1 MTQTA
6 RKRAFCSIKTQFE
19 NVGDALI
26 VRELISLIAARQPIT
41 VDLSRC
47 PPEFRK
53 TLGIDSNGAV
63 SVTSKGFPALMWQM
77 MKAQLGGER
86 CTYFL
91 IPGGLGGEKSRAQ
104 VAKARVFNLIL
115 RAMKLVGIRACQVG
129 VSYERLGARYIGLL
143 KARTRILHRHLVRDT
158 LTASY
163 AGDLGLKVDGVLP
176 DMAFN
181 LFRSPMMPAAD
192 RGALAFSFRVDKAAS
207 QETAIAA
214 FIERVCRLAGKDK
227 RFKFVSQVGR
237 DNRFMREMADKINGL
252 GLGVAE
258 FVSCSDD
265 IDACQE
271 AYADCVT
278 LYSNRL
284 HGLMLAMSAGA
295 RPFALIDE
303 TVDRKIVGIFRDAG
317 WEPNIHLLGGAL
329 TDEEIVASFNPSAPV
344 QGAAQV
350 AQLDAFFD
358 ETLSR

>member
-1 MTQTA
+1 MVPTG

-53 TLGIDSNGAV
+53 TLGIDSNGQV
-63 SVTSKGFPALMWQM
+63 SVVARGFPALIWQM
-77 MKAQLGGER
+77 LKVRFSGER

-91 IPGGLGGEKSRAQ
+91 IPGGLGGEKSRAHA
-104 VAKARVFNLIL
+104 AKARVFNLIL
-115 RAMKLVGIRACQVG
+115 RGMKIAGIRACQVG
-129 VSYERLGARYIGLL
+129 VSYERLGTRHIGIL
-143 KARTRILHRHLVRDT
+143 KSRTRILYRHMVRDT
-158 LTASY
+158 LTQTY
-163 AGDLGLKVDGVLP
+163 AGGLGLKVDGVLP

-181 LFRSPMMPAAD
+181 LFRSPVARAAD
-192 RGALAFSFRVDKAAS
+192 RPSLAFSFRVDKSAS
-207 QETAIAA
+207 QETAISA
-214 FIERVCRLAGKDK
+214 FIERVCRLAGKDS
-227 RFKFVSQVGR
+227 RFKFISQVGR
-237 DNRFMREMADKINGL
+237 DDRFMREMADKINDL
-252 GLGVAE
+252 GLGAAD

-271 AYADCVT
+271 AYADCKA

-295 RPFALIDE
+295 TPFALIDD
-303 TVDRKIVGIFRDAG
+303 TVDRKILGIFQDAG
-317 WEPNIHLLGGAL
+317 WSSQIHPLGGTL
-329 TDEEIVASFNPSAPV
+329 TDQEITASFAPSEPV
-344 QGAAQV
+344 QGSAQV

-358 ETLSR
+358 QILA